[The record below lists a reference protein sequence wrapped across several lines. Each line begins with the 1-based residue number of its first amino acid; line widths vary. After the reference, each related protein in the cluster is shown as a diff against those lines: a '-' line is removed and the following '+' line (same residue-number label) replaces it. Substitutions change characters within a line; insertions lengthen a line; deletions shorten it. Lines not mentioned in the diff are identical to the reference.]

1 MSDMITLKH
10 IDLLFGKGTVNEV
23 RLFNDFNFSLQ
34 KGQFV
39 SVVGS
44 NGSGKTTLLNL
55 ICGTLQPDKGDILL
69 NGSPI
74 TKLPEHERMKNIGR
88 VFQDPLK
95 GTCGNLT
102 ILENMSLADSKGKFF
117 GLSHA
122 VSRAKLDKYRANLE
136 SLKLGLEDKLN
147 SKVGALSSGQRQALA
162 LLLVSMTPV
171 DLLILDE
178 HTAALDPNSSETV
191 MELTDKII
199 KEKQLTALMVTHN
212 LRYAVQYGD
221 RLVMMHEGGTVKDV
235 AAEEKRAT
243 TVEDLLG
250 IFNAISI
257 ECGN

>member
-1 MSDMITLKH
+1 MSDMITLDH
-10 IDLLFGKGTVNEV
+10 IDLTFGRGTVNEV
-23 RLFNDFNFSLQ
+23 PLFRDFHFSLR

-55 ICGTLQPDKGDILL
+55 ICGTLQPDRGEILL

-74 TKLPEHERMKNIGR
+74 TKLPEYERMKNIGR

-102 ILENMSLADSKGKFF
+102 ILENMSLADNKGKFF
-117 GLSHA
+117 GLSRA
-122 VSRAKLDKYRANLE
+122 VSRGVLDRYRTELE

-147 SKVGALSSGQRQALA
+147 SKVGALSGGQRQALA

-191 MELTDKII
+191 MELTDKIV

-221 RLVMMHEGGTVKDV
+221 RHVMMHEGGTVKDIEG
-235 AAEEKRAT
+235 EEKRAT
-243 TVEDLLG
+243 TVDDLLS
-250 IFNAISI
+250 IFNTISI